1 MGRGLTFHSI
11 IKYFTYH
18 LNEQTDDE
26 VNVTWVLAPD
36 SFAAQL
42 LGLGGAGAGA
52 GDCDEE
58 WALEPAWSARSMSL
72 SEMLGKYLD
81 CNEDIR

>member
-1 MGRGLTFHSI
+1 VGAIAACAGSGGGA
-11 IKYFTYH
+11 
-18 LNEQTDDE
+18 
-26 VNVTWVLAPD
+26 WVLAPD

-58 WALEPAWSARSMSL
+58 WALEPA
-72 SEMLGKYLD
+72 
-81 CNEDIR
+81 